1 MLSIIQNEKIVLNCF
16 FTGVWLLTGIWMPI
30 EVQIPKEQRLIFF
43 VVLAQHIQRKHLEVK
58 EQQLQPPVTC
68 IANQNIMVEKRT
80 RTLNVS
86 IATEKDTGLTNAH
99 ERHPDSH
106 QQPNTSKEAPLL
118 PSASSEYVAPGL
130 RKRSDVALSESGL
143 L

>member
-16 FTGVWLLTGIWMPI
+16 FTGVWLLVGIWMPF
-30 EVQIPKEQRLIFF
+30 VGKEQRLIFF

-106 QQPNTSKEAPLL
+106 QQPNTSNEKDQTLL
-118 PSASSEYVAPGL
+118 FRNLDFYDKDLFYPAV
-130 RKRSDVALSESGL
+130 
-143 L
+143 